1 MKKYGYIGYC
11 LIRAGGYGGIIRGVS
26 EVLKQRKN
34 KKGTYP
40 ERVERKEIKM
50 MRKFKCES
58 DFMAESKRIYRAYVE
73 EEKKLKG
80 LIDETNLLKDLTNE
94 AKERETK
101 KIQQEISEKR
111 AGMKTLLSNLE
122 NDFADWAF
130 EFADLTGEGLDRK
143 LATALSSGI
152 SYSPQEL
159 LYLAKKAGNNQA
171 DARLLHDYAKSHG
184 YELKNY
190 VSPDQKIEKFHKMN
204 ETFGKFADDEDGKNW
219 LRLPD
224 AEIDI
229 FVGNQ
234 LSSVEIMPEN
244 MEIRT
249 VAKSIDEEISR
260 DIAENEKKKAENAD
274 KDGEFLNG
282 FGVDPEEPDT
292 NFYKPEDDA
301 TENVSPEEESEN
313 VDQ

>member
-1 MKKYGYIGYC
+1 
-11 LIRAGGYGGIIRGVS
+11 
-26 EVLKQRKN
+26 
-34 KKGTYP
+34 
-40 ERVERKEIKM
+40 
-50 MRKFKCES
+50 
-58 DFMAESKRIYRAYVE
+58 
-73 EEKKLKG
+73 
-80 LIDETNLLKDLTNE
+80 
-94 AKERETK
+94 
-101 KIQQEISEKR
+101 
-111 AGMKTLLSNLE
+111 
-122 NDFADWAF
+122 
-130 EFADLTGEGLDRK
+130 
-143 LATALSSGI
+143 
-152 SYSPQEL
+152 
-159 LYLAKKAGNNQA
+159 
-171 DARLLHDYAKSHG
+171 
-184 YELKNY
+184 
-190 VSPDQKIEKFHKMN
+190 MN
-204 ETFGKFADDEDGKNW
+204 ETFGKFADDEGGKDW
-219 LRLPD
+219 FRLPD

>member
-1 MKKYGYIGYC
+1 
-11 LIRAGGYGGIIRGVS
+11 
-26 EVLKQRKN
+26 
-34 KKGTYP
+34 
-40 ERVERKEIKM
+40 

-58 DFMAESKRIYRAYVE
+58 DFMRESTRIYRAYVE
-73 EEKKLKG
+73 KEKELND
-80 LIDETNLLKDLTNE
+80 LIAETNSLKDLTNE

-101 KIQQEISEKR
+101 KIQHEISEKR

>member
-1 MKKYGYIGYC
+1 
-11 LIRAGGYGGIIRGVS
+11 
-26 EVLKQRKN
+26 
-34 KKGTYP
+34 
-40 ERVERKEIKM
+40 

-58 DFMAESKRIYRAYVE
+58 DFMRESTRIYRAYVE
-73 EEKKLKG
+73 KEKQLND
-80 LIDETNLLKDLTNE
+80 LIEETNSLKDLTNE

-101 KIQQEISEKR
+101 KIQHEISEKR

-260 DIAENEKKKAENAD
+260 DTGRKLTVGDLYLDADARVAVANGEEVPLTMREFNILFGLLSEPEKAFSRQELMQKYWDEDSKTNQRAVDVYMTKLREKFSDCNDFRIATVHGIGYKAVIT
-274 KDGEFLNG
+274 NG
-282 FGVDPEEPDT
+282 
-292 NFYKPEDDA
+292 
-301 TENVSPEEESEN
+301 
-313 VDQ
+313 

>member
-1 MKKYGYIGYC
+1 
-11 LIRAGGYGGIIRGVS
+11 
-26 EVLKQRKN
+26 
-34 KKGTYP
+34 
-40 ERVERKEIKM
+40 
-50 MRKFKCES
+50 MRKFECES
-58 DFMAESKRIYRAYVE
+58 DFMTESKRIYRAYVE

-80 LIDETNLLKDLTNE
+80 LIDETNSLKDLTNE

-101 KIQQEISEKR
+101 KIQQEISNKR
-111 AGMKTLLSNLE
+111 AGMKKSLANLE

-130 EFADLTGEGLDRK
+130 EFADLPGVGISRQLVQ
-143 LATALSSGI
+143 ALNSGI
-152 SYSPQEL
+152 NYTQNEL
-159 LYLAKKAGNNQA
+159 LYMAKKCGNDQA
-171 DARLLHDYAKSHG
+171 NSRLLHDYAKAHG

-190 VSPDQKIEKFHKMN
+190 VSPDQKIEKFHKTN
-204 ETFGKFADDEDGKNW
+204 EMFGKFADDEGGKDW
-219 LRLPD
+219 FRLPD

-260 DIAENEKKKAENAD
+260 DIVENEKKKAENTD

-292 NFYKPEDDA
+292 NFYKPKDDA
-301 TENVSPEEESEN
+301 TENMSPEEESEY

>member
-1 MKKYGYIGYC
+1 
-11 LIRAGGYGGIIRGVS
+11 
-26 EVLKQRKN
+26 
-34 KKGTYP
+34 
-40 ERVERKEIKM
+40 

-58 DFMAESKRIYRAYVE
+58 DFMRESTRIYRAYVE
-73 EEKKLKG
+73 REKQLND
-80 LIDETNLLKDLTNE
+80 LIAETNSLKDLTNE

-101 KIQQEISEKR
+101 KIQYEISNKR
-111 AGMKTLLSNLE
+111 AGMKKSLANLE

-190 VSPDQKIEKFHKMN
+190 ISPDQKIEKFHKIN
-204 ETFGKFADDEDGKNW
+204 EMFGKFADDECGKDW
-219 LRLPD
+219 FRLPD
-224 AEIDI
+224 AEIDV

-234 LSSVEIMPEN
+234 LAFVEVMPEN

>member
-1 MKKYGYIGYC
+1 MK
-11 LIRAGGYGGIIRGVS
+11 
-26 EVLKQRKN
+26 
-34 KKGTYP
+34 
-40 ERVERKEIKM
+40 
-50 MRKFKCES
+50 
-58 DFMAESKRIYRAYVE
+58 
-73 EEKKLKG
+73 
-80 LIDETNLLKDLTNE
+80 LIDKYLILLCVFVCCSCNYLDIVPDEKPTEEDAFKNPQLT
-94 AKERETK
+94 ERYLYSCYSY
-101 KIQQEISEKR
+101 IPDPR
-111 AGMKTLLSNLE
+111 DG
-122 NDFADWAF
+122 
-130 EFADLTGEGLDRK
+130 
-143 LATALSSGI
+143 
-152 SYSPQEL
+152 SYSLDLMTGDDVVTPWE
-159 LYLAKKAGNNQA
+159 
-171 DARLLHDYAKSHG
+171 H
-184 YELKNY
+184 
-190 VSPDQKIEKFHKMN
+190 

>member
-1 MKKYGYIGYC
+1 
-11 LIRAGGYGGIIRGVS
+11 
-26 EVLKQRKN
+26 
-34 KKGTYP
+34 
-40 ERVERKEIKM
+40 

-58 DFMAESKRIYRAYVE
+58 DFMRESTRIYRAYVE

-80 LIDETNLLKDLTNE
+80 LIDETNSLKDLTNE

-101 KIQQEISEKR
+101 KIQQEISNKR
-111 AGMKTLLSNLE
+111 AGMKKSLANLE

-190 VSPDQKIEKFHKMN
+190 VSPDQKIEKFHKIN
-204 ETFGKFADDEDGKNW
+204 EMFGKFADDECGKDW

-224 AEIDI
+224 AEIDV

-234 LSSVEIMPEN
+234 LASVEVMPEN

-260 DIAENEKKKAENAD
+260 DIAENEKKKAENTD

-292 NFYKPEDDA
+292 NFYKPKDDA
-301 TENVSPEEESEN
+301 TENVSPEEESEY

>member
-1 MKKYGYIGYC
+1 
-11 LIRAGGYGGIIRGVS
+11 
-26 EVLKQRKN
+26 
-34 KKGTYP
+34 
-40 ERVERKEIKM
+40 

-58 DFMAESKRIYRAYVE
+58 DFMRESTRIYRAYVE
-73 EEKKLKG
+73 KEKQLND
-80 LIDETNLLKDLTNE
+80 LIAETNSLKDLTNE

-101 KIQQEISEKR
+101 KIQHEISEKR

-219 LRLPD
+219 L
-224 AEIDI
+224 
-229 FVGNQ
+229 
-234 LSSVEIMPEN
+234 N